1 MVLKLA
7 SEASSVGTP
16 VSPHRAAPKIPFSDV
31 DHSSGALF
39 TPNKSL
45 ENKAR

>member
-1 MVLKLA
+1 LTDL
-7 SEASSVGTP
+7 ASSVGTP
-16 VSPHRAAPKIPFSDV
+16 VLPHRAAPKIPFSEV
-31 DHSSGALF
+31 DHTSDALF